1 MIHSVVKFVLDWLL
15 YLALFPIV
23 FVWFRQIWRI
33 LIQRDYSEVALRKG
47 LPPPNPERVA
57 PFIVALNLIAGIV
70 LLGVILSVPAGTMA
84 WDDWVA
90 IAGSTIWVKLMLG
103 WGISRHAHFRADRKA
118 YFAQKAAEK
127 ADQGGSDPTLL
138 ARASDAHAQNERTD

>member
-33 LIQRDYSEVALRKG
+33 LIKRDYSEVALKKG

-57 PFIVALNLIAGIV
+57 PFVVALNLIAGVV
-70 LLGVILSVPAGTMA
+70 LLGVIFSVPNGTMA

-90 IAGSTIWVKLMLG
+90 VAGSTIWIKLMVG
-103 WGISRHAHFRADRKA
+103 WGLSRHAHFRAERKA
-118 YFAQKAAEK
+118 YFAQKEADKRAA
-127 ADQGGSDPTLL
+127 
-138 ARASDAHAQNERTD
+138 ASPDESQPKSTPSE